1 MAAKSALA
9 AFRKA
14 LTAKLVDIKVPVA
27 LGVNQRPCVLIAD
40 GMTESDV
47 IDKGDDVRE
56 IGFVID
62 AVSDKSTSEAATMME
77 AIENALIGCETIA
90 PVGWTVL
97 EIYRELGTE
106 IHAVEEG
113 DLHTITRRTQFRANV
128 SRNTNQSN
136 I

>member
-1 MAAKSALA
+1 MATKSATA

-14 LTAKLVDIKVPVA
+14 LAAKLAAIGYPVTQ
-27 LGVNQRPCVLIAD
+27 GVNVRPCVRISD
-40 GMTESDV
+40 DMTESGA

-56 IGFVID
+56 IGFTID
-62 AVSDKSTSEAATMME
+62 AVSDKDYGEAATIIE
-77 AIENALIGCETIA
+77 AIEDALIGCDTVT
-90 PVGWTVL
+90 PTGWTVL

-128 SRNTNQSN
+128 SKK
-136 I
+136 

>member
-1 MAAKSALA
+1 MATKSAA
-9 AFRKA
+9 EAFRKA
-14 LTAKLVDIKVPVA
+14 LAAKLKAMGYPITDGAKP
-27 LGVNQRPCVLIAD
+27 RPCIRLFDV
-40 GMTESDV
+40 TEGNS

-56 IGFVID
+56 IGFQID
-62 AVSDKSTSEAATMME
+62 AISERDYAEAATIIE
-77 AIENALIGCETIA
+77 AIEDALIGCDTVT

-97 EIYRELGTE
+97 EIYRELGSE